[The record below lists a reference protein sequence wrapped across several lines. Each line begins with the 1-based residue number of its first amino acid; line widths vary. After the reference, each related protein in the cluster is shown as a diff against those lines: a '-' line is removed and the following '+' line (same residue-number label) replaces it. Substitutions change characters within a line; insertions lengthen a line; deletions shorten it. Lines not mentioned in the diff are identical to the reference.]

1 MMERKAP
8 LEILPQPDETT
19 CGPTCLHA
27 LYNYY
32 NDRIKLGN
40 VIKET
45 TKLEEGGT
53 LAAFLARHALER
65 GYAATIYTYNLRVFD
80 PTWFNGSREDLI
92 AKLEA
97 RLEYKRAATK
107 LQRAI
112 QAYLGILKLGG
123 EIKFED
129 LTVDLLVSYLYQSK
143 PIITGLSSTFLYRCA
158 REMPDGD
165 YDDVRGSSQGHFV
178 VLCDYD
184 RVESEILVADPLEP
198 NPLGTDRNYSIDA
211 DRVINSI
218 LLGVLTY
225 DANLLIIEP
234 KKKRGR

>member
-1 MMERKAP
+1 MNRQVT
-8 LEILPQPDETT
+8 LEIQPQPDETT

-27 LYNYY
+27 VYGYY
-32 NDRIKLGN
+32 DDPIALPKLIG
-40 VIKET
+40 ET
-45 TKLEEGGT
+45 IMLEEGGT
-53 LAAFLARHALER
+53 LAAYLAKHALER

-80 PTWFNGSREDLI
+80 PTWFGGTREELI

-97 RLEYKRAATK
+97 RLEYKRSARK

-112 QAYLGILKLGG
+112 QAYLDILERGG
-123 EIKFED
+123 EVRFAD
-129 LTVDLLVSYLYQSK
+129 LTVELIESFLLRAV
-143 PIITGLSSTFLYRCA
+143 PIVTGLSSTFLYRCA

-165 YDDVRGSSQGHFV
+165 YDDVRGHSQGHFV
-178 VLCDYD
+178 VLCGYD
-184 RVESEILVADPLEP
+184 RKKSEVLVADPLEP
-198 NPLGTDRNYSIDA
+198 NPMGTKRIYSIDA

-234 KKKRGR
+234 KKKRER

>member
-1 MMERKAP
+1 MEKRV
-8 LEILPQPDETT
+8 LLDILPQPDETT

-27 LYNYY
+27 IYGFYD
-32 NDRIKLGN
+32 DRIKLPA

-45 TKLEEGGT
+45 TMLEEGGT
-53 LAAFLARHALER
+53 LAAYLARHALER
-65 GYAATIYTYNLRVFD
+65 GYDAAIYTYNLRVFD
-80 PTWFNGSREDLI
+80 PTWFTGSREQLI
-92 AKLEA
+92 EKLEA
-97 RLEYKRAATK
+97 RLEYKRSARK

-112 QAYLGILKLGG
+112 QAYIDVLQLGA
-123 EIKFED
+123 EIRFED
-129 LTVDLLVSYLYQSK
+129 LTVELIVSFLNRSI

-165 YDDVRGSSQGHFV
+165 YDDVRGHSQGHFV
-178 VLCDYD
+178 VLCGYD
-184 RVESEILVADPLEP
+184 RKKNEVLVADPLEP
-198 NPLGTDRNYSIDA
+198 NPMGTERTYSIDA

-225 DANLLIIEP
+225 DANLLAIEP